1 MMIRN
6 FYALV
11 WKEMRWVGQ
20 LRLGYEI
27 DLEDTL
33 DNSFTF
39 GVGISPADLVSFD
52 LAASY
57 AGDNQYGLSGNLAF
71 TF

>member
-1 MMIRN
+1 MGW
-6 FYALV
+6 A
-11 WKEMRWVGQ
+11 Q

-71 TF
+71 TFQAPILNCK